1 MIYTDLSHV
10 RREYPRKM
18 IYARPED
25 LDLVTSMDVQLHD
38 QVVKAK
44 SCEYDHELRH
54 TWVTMSR
61 WTSLVRQY
69 IDPEAL
75 DGWLD
80 MIEHKLQGK
89 KRGLSFMRTKQV
101 ALRKNGK
108 GREWRRWGSC
118 MLGFGYRAAPVPTLT
133 LHSRTTYLGYVG
145 EVDLALA
152 HVLAREIGERV
163 GLEPKDIRFVWFIEA
178 AQMHRFKSM
187 AWWFNPENAEDLER
201 LRKYKPTKKLK
212 DRAPGLYYAA
222 KNLEEQE
229 KLDADGVL
237 YLDMKF
243 NQQVR
248 VRRRYHTE
256 VFGPEYGLQFEGGD
270 ISKAKGMAAAAPPL
284 PANHVSTLTLDPVRR
299 MKYTDEDGLDKV
311 GLIGEMNDDEEL
323 LDE

>member
-18 IYARPED
+18 LYARPEE

-38 QVVKAK
+38 QVIKAE

-54 TWVTMSR
+54 SWVTMSR
-61 WTSLVRQY
+61 WTSLIRQY
-69 IDPEAL
+69 LDPEAL

-80 MIEHKLQGK
+80 MIEAKLQGK

-133 LHSRTTYLGYVG
+133 LHSRTTYFGYVG
-145 EVDLALA
+145 EIDLALA
-152 HVLAREIGERV
+152 HVLAREIGLRV
-163 GLEPKDIRFVWFIEA
+163 GLEPKDIRFTWFVEA
-178 AQMHRFKSM
+178 TQMHRFKSM
-187 AWWFNPENAEDLER
+187 AWWFNPENAADLER
-201 LRKYKPTKKLK
+201 LKKHKPTKKLQQ
-212 DRAPGLYYAA
+212 RAPGLYYAA
-222 KNLEEQE
+222 KNLAEQQQ
-229 KLDADGVL
+229 LDEDGVL

-256 VFGPEYGLQFEGGD
+256 VFGEDYGLQFEGGSE
-270 ISKAKGMAAAAPPL
+270 SKATGMAKAAPAL
-284 PANHVSTLTLDPVRR
+284 PSIPVSTLTLDPVRQL
-299 MKYTDEDGLDKV
+299 KYTEDDGLDKV
-311 GLIGEMNDDEEL
+311 GLMEDENDDVEL
-323 LDE
+323 YD